1 MRRKGYIQDFDRVV
15 ARLKKSEVNFRV
27 EMSGVTRII
36 YYLDGYGNVA
46 RKAIYHGHKG
56 MERMEGLELVT
67 MVRRELRKRIEEG
80 NNAPRFKVGTKVVRF
95 HIENMTSAMNDGAEI
110 AEVDLNACYWTTAY
124 HLGFLSEELYAKG
137 WQKRKSAKIGLLAA
151 IGSLNKKTYTEDFE
165 FGSSKGVVRDS
176 KDDMFRPYYWA
187 VINRVEEV
195 MYKAINAVPKH
206 HFMMWLTDCI
216 YIRKE
221 STPIIIDLFKE
232 LGYEYT
238 TGISHI
244 SKIERNK
251 VFWVNHDTGEE
262 KFVFFSKNIRHD

>member
-27 EMSGVTRII
+27 RDERCYAHHLLLRRIWKRRKESH
-36 YYLDGYGNVA
+36 LPWTQRDGAYG
-46 RKAIYHGHKG
+46 
-56 MERMEGLELVT
+56 GLELVT

-151 IGSLNKKTYTEDFE
+151 IGSLNKRHTPKTLNLAQAKAL
-165 FGSSKGVVRDS
+165 FGIQKTTCFG
-176 KDDMFRPYYWA
+176 
-187 VINRVEEV
+187 
-195 MYKAINAVPKH
+195 
-206 HFMMWLTDCI
+206 L
-216 YIRKE
+216 
-221 STPIIIDLFKE
+221 II
-232 LGYEYT
+232 G
-238 TGISHI
+238 
-244 SKIERNK
+244 R
-251 VFWVNHDTGEE
+251 
-262 KFVFFSKNIRHD
+262 